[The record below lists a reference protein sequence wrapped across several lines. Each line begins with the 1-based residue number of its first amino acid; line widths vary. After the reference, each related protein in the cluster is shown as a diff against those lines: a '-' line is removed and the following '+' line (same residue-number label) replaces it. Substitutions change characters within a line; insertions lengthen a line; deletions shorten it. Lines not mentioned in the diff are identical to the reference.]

1 MLGSRPIKGINAIQL
16 LTSKNKF
23 MQKSFVAFVG
33 IDVSKHKLDV
43 CLLQAD
49 EKQGNCHVFD
59 NSIKGIKTMINW
71 IGELSPATKQEY
83 LFCLEYTGIYTM
95 PLCCYLSDQGY
106 LFAMVPALE
115 IARSIGIKRGKTD
128 KADASAIAKY
138 AQIRSKDIQLYQ
150 LPEKKLI
157 KLKTLLTHRNRM
169 VKVRK
174 VFYVSMTEPAGFI
187 DKHITTEVNR
197 QSKQLVTNLDKKIKQ
212 TEKQIV
218 ELIACDQQMKK
229 MYDLLISIPGIGPHI
244 AAYLIVYTRCFTV
257 FENSRKFACYAGIA
271 PFEHQSGISIR
282 GRSRV
287 SHLANKRM
295 KALLNLAALTARKT
309 DGQISQYYDRKLK
322 EGKNPML
329 ILNNI
334 RNKLVAR
341 IFATIKRQ
349 TPFVFTM
356 KFAA

>member
-1 MLGSRPIKGINAIQL
+1 MLGSRPIKGVNAIQL
-16 LTSKNKF
+16 LTRKNEF
-23 MQKSFVAFVG
+23 MKKSFMAFVG

-49 EKQGNCHVFD
+49 EKQGSFQVFD
-59 NSIKGIKTMINW
+59 NNAKGIKSMIYW
-71 IGELSPATKQEY
+71 LGKQSIVAKQEY
-83 LFCLEYTGIYTM
+83 LFCMEYTGIYTM
-95 PLCCYLSDQGY
+95 PLCCYLSEQQY

-115 IARSIGIKRGKTD
+115 IAKSIGIRRGKTD
-128 KADASAIAKY
+128 KADAGAIAKY
-138 AQIRSKDIQLYQ
+138 AQIRNNDIQLYQ
-150 LPEKKLI
+150 LPEKQLI
-157 KLKTLLTHRNRM
+157 KLKTLLTHRNRL
-169 VKVRK
+169 VKARK
-174 VFYVSMTEPAGFI
+174 VFFVAMNEPAGFI
-187 DKHITTEVNR
+187 DKSITIEVNC
-197 QSKQLVTNLDKKIKQ
+197 QNKQLVTNLDKKIKQ
-212 TEKQIV
+212 TEKQIA
-218 ELIACDQQMKK
+218 ELIASDQQMKK
-229 MYDLLISIPGIGPHI
+229 MYDLLISVPGVGPHI

-295 KALLNLAALTARKT
+295 KSLLNMAALAARKT
-309 DGQISQYYDRKLK
+309 DRQISLYYDRKLK

-341 IFATIKRQ
+341 IFATVKRQ
-349 TPFVFTM
+349 TPYVFTM

>member
-1 MLGSRPIKGINAIQL
+1 MK
-16 LTSKNKF
+16 
-23 MQKSFVAFVG
+23 KSFTAFVG

-43 CLLQAD
+43 CLLQTD
-49 EKQGNCHVFD
+49 EKQGSCQVFD
-59 NSIKGIKTMINW
+59 NNVKGIKTMINW
-71 IGELSPATKQEY
+71 LGKLSTSAKEEY

-95 PLCCYLSDQGY
+95 PLCCYLSEQQY

-115 IARSIGIKRGKTD
+115 IARSIGIRRGKTD

-138 AQIRSKDIQLYQ
+138 AQIRNSDIQLYQ
-150 LPEKKLI
+150 LPEKQLI
-157 KLKTLLTHRNRM
+157 KLKVLLTHRNRL
-169 VKVRK
+169 VKARK
-174 VFYVSMTEPAGFI
+174 VFYVAMTEPAGFI
-187 DKHITTEVNR
+187 DKQITIEGNR
-197 QSKQLVTNLDKKIKQ
+197 QNKQLVINLDKKIKQ
-212 TEKQIV
+212 TEKQIA
-218 ELIACDQQMKK
+218 ELIASDQQMKK
-229 MYDLLISIPGIGPHI
+229 MYDLLISIPGVGPHI

-295 KALLNLAALTARKT
+295 KTLLNLAALTARKT

-349 TPFVFTM
+349 TPYVFTM

>member
-1 MLGSRPIKGINAIQL
+1 MAY
-16 LTSKNKF
+16 
-23 MQKSFVAFVG
+23 VG

-49 EKQGNCHVFD
+49 ERQGPCQVFD
-59 NSIKGIKTMINW
+59 NNVKGIKAMISW
-71 IGELSPATKQEY
+71 LEKLSPATKQEY

-95 PLCCYLSDQGY
+95 PLCCYLSEQQY

-115 IARSIGIKRGKTD
+115 IAKSIGVRRGKTD
-128 KADASAIAKY
+128 KADAGAIAKY
-138 AQIRSKDIQLYQ
+138 AQIRSSDIQLYQ
-150 LPEKKLI
+150 LPETQLI
-157 KLKTLLTHRNRM
+157 KLKTMLAHRNRL
-169 VKVRK
+169 VNARK
-174 VFYVSMTEPAGFI
+174 VFYVAMNEPTGFI
-187 DKHITTEVNR
+187 DKSITIEVNR
-197 QSKQLVTNLDKKIKQ
+197 QNRQLVANLAKKIKQ
-212 TEKQIV
+212 TEKQIA
-218 ELIACDQQMKK
+218 ELIASNLQMKK
-229 MYDLLISIPGIGPHI
+229 IYDLLVSIPGIGPHI
-244 AAYLIVYTRCFTV
+244 AACLIVYTRCFTA
-257 FENSRKFACYAGIA
+257 FENNRQFACYAGIA

-295 KALLNLAALTARKT
+295 KTLLNLAALTARKT
-309 DGQISQYYDRKLK
+309 DGQISLYYDKKIK

-329 ILNNI
+329 VLNNI

-349 TPFVFTM
+349 TPYVFTM